1 MQGEKYM
8 LKDAIALLISGRSLS
23 IEQAEQ
29 AMEEM
34 MNGIATPSQIAA
46 FITAL
51 RIKGETADEIVGLA
65 KTMRAKALRLNTDGR
80 IVDTCGTGGDG
91 SGTFN
96 ISTTSAFVAAATGL
110 KIAKHGNRAASSQ
123 CGSADVLETLG
134 VKIDLNAEQVQ
145 QCLQQIGICFMF
157 AQSFHPALKYAA
169 PTRREIGIRTVF
181 NILGP
186 LANPARARAQLLGV
200 ADRALLERMTLVLQN
215 LGCTHA
221 LVVHGEDGL
230 DEITITGKTFV
241 CELKD
246 AYINSYSVSP
256 EDFGISRANL
266 DTLKGGNARDN
277 AELLHDILSGSTGPR
292 RDIVLMNASAV
303 LMAGDKIKT
312 FRQGVE
318 MAREAID
325 SGRALDKLE
334 QLVKFSQSLSEKQ

>member
-1 MQGEKYM
+1 M

-29 AMEEM
+29 AMEEIM
-34 MNGIATPSQIAA
+34 SGTATPSQIAA
-46 FITAL
+46 FVTAL

-65 KTMRAKALRLNTDGR
+65 KTMRAKALKVNISES
-80 IVDTCGTGGDG
+80 IVDTCGTGGDN

-96 ISTTSAFVAAATGL
+96 ISTAAAFVAAAAGL

-157 AQSFHPALKYAA
+157 AQAFHPALKHAA
-169 PTRREIGIRTVF
+169 ATRREIGIRTVF

-186 LANPARARAQLLGV
+186 LTNPAGARAQVIGV
-200 ADRALLERMTLVLQN
+200 ADEALLERMALVLQN
-215 LGCTHA
+215 LGCAHA

-230 DEITITGKTFV
+230 DEITISAETFV

-246 AYINSYSVSP
+246 AYINSYSVRP
-256 EDFGISRANL
+256 EDFGITRASP
-266 DTLKGGNARDN
+266 DTLKGGSAREN
-277 AELLHDILSGSTGPR
+277 AELMRSVLSGATGPQ
-292 RDIVLMNASAV
+292 RDVVLMNASAI

-312 FRQGVE
+312 LRQGV
-318 MAREAID
+318 ALAKEAID
-325 SGRALDKLE
+325 SGRALAKLE
-334 QLVKFSQSLSEKQ
+334 QLIQFSQSLSEKQ

>member
-1 MQGEKYM
+1 M

-34 MNGIATPSQIAA
+34 MNGTATPSQIAA

-65 KTMRAKALRLNTDGR
+65 KTMRAKALRVNTDEP
-80 IVDTCGTGGDG
+80 IVDTCGTGGDS

-96 ISTTSAFVAAATGL
+96 ISTAAAFVAAATGL

-134 VKIDLNAEQVQ
+134 VKIDLNAAQVQ

-157 AQSFHPALKYAA
+157 AQAFHPALKYAA
-169 PTRREIGIRTVF
+169 ATRREIGIRTVF

-186 LANPARARAQLLGV
+186 LANPAGAQAQLVGI
-200 ADRALLERMTLVLQN
+200 ADRALLERMALVLQN
-215 LGCTHA
+215 LGCAHA

-230 DEITITGKTFV
+230 DEVTISAKTFV
-241 CELKD
+241 CELKG
-246 AYINSYSVSP
+246 ANINSYSISP
-256 EDFGISRANL
+256 EDFGITRASP
-266 DTLKGGNARDN
+266 DTLKGGNSREN
-277 AELLHDILSGSTGPR
+277 AELLRSVLSGASGPQQ
-292 RDIVLMNASAV
+292 DVVLMNASAV

-312 FRQGVE
+312 FRQGV
-318 MAREAID
+318 ALAKEAID
-325 SGRALDKLE
+325 SGRALAKLE
-334 QLVKFSQSLSEKQ
+334 QLVQFSQSLSENQ